1 MDPIQ
6 AANELAFRVGFS
18 GHSGHLRLEPLSTE
32 ERRNPLRSI
41 PDFIPPPAFPSETP
55 ESIKK
60 YIEET
65 YLQPRLDPDDFSP
78 EKVGR
83 QWEFDWFDRAKVP
96 LEPSLPRTMV
106 VPVWEPPFRRS
117 NNGSV
122 KGIWEPKFEEC
133 L

>member
-41 PDFIPPPAFPSETP
+41 PDFIPVSHRAVDPYAF
-55 ESIKK
+55 
-60 YIEET
+60 
-65 YLQPRLDPDDFSP
+65 
-78 EKVGR
+78 
-83 QWEFDWFDRAKVP
+83 
-96 LEPSLPRTMV
+96 SLLLHFRT
-106 VPVWEPPFRRS
+106 
-117 NNGSV
+117 
-122 KGIWEPKFEEC
+122 